1 MTTKRNN
8 TTTSSTEQPK
18 KRPRMLS
25 SSTLNFLAKY
35 SSRGPRHYANIPDQN
50 NKFLANINPDL
61 LEFKILPF
69 LDIDCLARRRSTCH
83 FMQHLFLKLLKKQPT
98 IHVPKND
105 VVILPA
111 DEDEDEDDA
120 WHQNQGNTSAGQNHM
135 PIEDDS
141 PMTFSLI
148 QPTIHK
154 ALRMAKFLSAQIKFT
169 ESSPLVITVGKGVH
183 NCQTKILPVSVST
196 RWAPLVIPTNNITIV
211 GVSSTKPNRTVIY
224 GMLRVQNKSG
234 ITIKNCSFRN
244 NVGGFHGVELKG
256 HKAFVH
262 LEKCIFKCCAG
273 VGASVTE
280 AGTLSANDCQF
291 NKNEYSGVRIE
302 GAGSSGKLTNCIFRE
317 NKCCPPDSAGV
328 AVHDHGGVD
337 LHGESTDVSSNQ
349 GCGLRVNHGGRINI
363 HLPITHN
370 TSHDHEWDEDDGN
383 DNSYDNINEFD
394 RPGTYD
400 NEHSNTDV
408 NNKGG
413 VVCYVRSVWTSGF
426 RRVVKSAVDK
436 CAL

>member
-1 MTTKRNN
+1 MPTHHRNN
-8 TTTSSTEQPK
+8 TTSSTEQPK

-83 FMQHLFLKLLKKQPT
+83 FMQHLFLTLLKKQPT

-111 DEDEDEDDA
+111 DEDDDEDA
-120 WHQNQGNTSAGQNHM
+120 WQHTHM

-244 NVGGFHGVELKG
+244 NIGGWPGVELKG

-291 NKNEYSGVRIE
+291 NKNKHSGVRNE
-302 GAGSSGKLTNCIFRE
+302 GAGSSGKLTNCIF
-317 NKCCPPDSAGV
+317 
-328 AVHDHGGVD
+328 
-337 LHGESTDVSSNQ
+337 
-349 GCGLRVNHGGRINI
+349 
-363 HLPITHN
+363 
-370 TSHDHEWDEDDGN
+370 
-383 DNSYDNINEFD
+383 
-394 RPGTYD
+394 
-400 NEHSNTDV
+400 
-408 NNKGG
+408 
-413 VVCYVRSVWTSGF
+413 SG
-426 RRVVKSAVDK
+426 K
-436 CAL
+436 